1 MSFSSPL
8 LGHLS
13 RRSVLRHLAVAGG
26 TAATLP
32 LAGCLEEPQPAL
44 RVASNQWLG
53 YEPLYIAREQ
63 GLFTA
68 DQITLIEFTSS
79 SAIIRAMRNGNIE
92 VAALTLDETLRLQAD
107 ALDLVILWPA
117 DLSNGGDSLI
127 LHADQSLQPPWQH
140 MRLGI
145 EVDAVGQ
152 YFLSLL
158 CQKLSLPEGLFDIL
172 PIPAGEHESAFLS
185 GHVDAVVTFEPMR
198 SHLLRA
204 GGIEAFSSRQLPGAI
219 ADVIVTTRHV
229 VAQRLDELCLLA
241 QGWFTARTM
250 LVNQTPTVLEHLAG
264 RQKLTG
270 TEIHA
275 AMKGILWP
283 DRNEALDLIRNPGEG
298 LARTIEHL
306 ENYLLE
312 IRALKGRRG
321 HGSLLDPDVSA
332 RVLSEFTPR

>member
-1 MSFSSPL
+1 MSFSSL
-8 LGHLS
+8 LRHRLS
-13 RRSVLRHLAVAGG
+13 RRSLLRHLVAVGG
-26 TAATLP
+26 TTLTLP

-68 DQITLIEFTSS
+68 DQITLIEFTSA
-79 SAIIRAMRNGNIE
+79 SAIMRAMRNGNAE

-107 ALDLVILWPA
+107 GLDLVILWPA

-127 LHADQSLQPPWQH
+127 LHADKSLQPPWQH

-152 YFLSLL
+152 YFFYLL
-158 CQKLSLPEGLFDIL
+158 RQKLSLPEGLFSIL

-185 GHVDAVVTFEPMR
+185 GQVDAVVTFEPMR

-219 ADVIVTTRHV
+219 ADVIVTTRHM
-229 VAQRLDELCLLA
+229 VAQRLDHLRLLA
-241 QGWFTARTM
+241 RAWFSARTM
-250 LVNQTPTVLEHLAG
+250 LVNRPPEVMEHLAG
-264 RQKLTG
+264 RQKLTSS
-270 TEIHA
+270 EIQA
-275 AMKGILWP
+275 AMQGILWP
-283 DRNEALDLIRNPGEG
+283 DLNEALDLIRNPGEG
-298 LARTIEHL
+298 LGRTIGNL
-306 ENYLLE
+306 EDYLLE
-312 IRALKGRRG
+312 ARALKGRRG
-321 HGSLLDPDVSA
+321 HGSLLDMDVSA
-332 RVLSEFTPR
+332 RVLSEFPLR